1 MLAERKISCNF
12 DNSFYI
18 EKDIIMQNFDYQT
31 PTRLIFGKGVVAEK
45 LQGVMAQFGNRVLI
59 TYGGGS
65 IKRSGLYDQ
74 VLQLLGGKEIY
85 ELPGIEPNPKFNPS
99 VLEGVRICKE
109 HDIDVILAVGG
120 GSVLDCTKAI
130 AGAACSDADPWDIV
144 TGKAPTL
151 KAIPIVDIIT
161 LAATGSEYDQG
172 GVISR
177 TETNDKLAYFSP
189 LVFPAVSFIDP
200 TYTFTLPVKQTLAG
214 VADCINHIMEQYF
227 CGEHIM
233 MNDAFM
239 EGAVRSLV
247 QNVHIVLEEPDNYN
261 ARAEIFY
268 ATTLGCNG
276 IYSLG
281 NSEGGWPMHAIE
293 HALSGHYDITHGE
306 GLAIVTPRW
315 MRHILHSTS
324 GELHEQVV
332 ERITSFGRNVF
343 GTETPEESIQAV
355 HAFYEGIGIP
365 MTLGAVGI
373 DGSRIDEMA
382 HHIAVNEGLDQAWV
396 PLHEEDIAAIL
407 RDCL

>member
-1 MLAERKISCNF
+1 MV
-12 DNSFYI
+12 
-18 EKDIIMQNFDYQT
+18 NFDYQT
-31 PTRLIFGKGVVAEK
+31 PTRLIFGKGVVKEK
-45 LQGVMAQFGNRVLI
+45 LGQVMESYGRKVLL

-65 IKRSGLYDQ
+65 IKRSGIYDE
-74 VLQLLGGKEIY
+74 VMRILSGKDVY
-85 ELPGIEPNPKFNPS
+85 ELPGIEPNPKYNPS

-109 HDIDVILAVGG
+109 KGIDVILAVGG

-130 AGAACSDADPWDIV
+130 AGAACSDADPWDVITAKV
-144 TGKAPTL
+144 ATER
-151 KAIPIVDIIT
+151 AIPIVDIIT
-161 LAATGSEYDQG
+161 MAATGSEYDSG

-177 TETNDKLAYFSP
+177 TETNDKLAYFSKH
-189 LVFPAVSFIDP
+189 VFPAVSFIDP
-200 TYTFTLPVKQTLAG
+200 SYTFTVPLKHTLAG

-239 EGAVRSLV
+239 EGAVKSLV
-247 QNVHIVLEEPDNYN
+247 KNVRIVLGEPDNYN

-281 NSEGGWPMHAIE
+281 NSESGWPMHAIE

-315 MRHILHSTS
+315 MRHILNNTT
-324 GELHEQVV
+324 GELHDQVV
-332 ERITSFGRNVF
+332 ERITSFGKNVF
-343 GTETPEESIQAV
+343 GTSTPEESIQAI
-355 HAFYEGIGIP
+355 HEFYESIGIP
-365 MTLGAVGI
+365 MTLREVGI
-373 DGSRIDEMA
+373 DDSRIGEMA
-382 HHIAVNEGLDQAWV
+382 RHIADNEGLDNAWV

>member
-1 MLAERKISCNF
+1 MV
-12 DNSFYI
+12 
-18 EKDIIMQNFDYQT
+18 NFDYQT
-31 PTRLIFGKGVVAEK
+31 PTRLIFGRGVVQEK
-45 LQGVMAQFGNRVLI
+45 LHDVMEKFGKRVLI
-59 TYGGGS
+59 TWGGGS

-74 VLQLLGGKEIY
+74 VREILKDKEIH
-85 ELPGIEPNPKFNPS
+85 ELPGIEPNPKYDPS

-109 HDIDVILAVGG
+109 KNIDVILSVGG

-130 AGAACSDADPWDIV
+130 AGAACSDADPWDVITMKV
-144 TGKAPTL
+144 PTL

-161 LAATGSEYDQG
+161 LAATGSEYDRG

-177 TETNDKLAYFSP
+177 TDTNDKLAYFSD

-200 TYTFTLPVKQTLAG
+200 TYTFTLPVRQTLAG
-214 VADCINHIMEQYF
+214 VSDCINHIMEQYF

-239 EGAVRSLV
+239 EGAIKSLMKNVR
-247 QNVHIVLEEPDNYN
+247 IVLEDPENYE

-281 NSEGGWPMHAIE
+281 NSESGWPMHAIE
-293 HALSGHYDITHGE
+293 HALSGHYDINHGE

-315 MRHILHSTS
+315 MKHILSEKT
-324 GELHEQVV
+324 L
-332 ERITSFGRNVF
+332 ERFVAFGTGVF
-343 GTETPEESIQAV
+343 GIDPALPEMEIAEKAIQSI
-355 HAFYEGIGIP
+355 HDFYREIGLP
-365 MTLGAVGI
+365 MTLREVGI

-382 HHIAVNEGLDQAWV
+382 HHIAVNEGLENSWA

>member
-1 MLAERKISCNF
+1 MV
-12 DNSFYI
+12 
-18 EKDIIMQNFDYQT
+18 NFDYQT
-31 PTRLIFGKGVVAEK
+31 PTRLIFGRGVVQEK
-45 LQGVMAQFGNRVLI
+45 LHDVMEKFGKRVLI
-59 TYGGGS
+59 TWGGGS

-74 VLQLLGGKEIY
+74 VREILKDKEIY
-85 ELPGIEPNPKFNPS
+85 ELPGIEPNPKYDPS

-109 HDIDVILAVGG
+109 KNIDVILSVGG

-130 AGAACSDADPWDIV
+130 AGAACSDADPWDVITMKV
-144 TGKAPTL
+144 PTL

-161 LAATGSEYDQG
+161 LAATGSEYDRG

-177 TETNDKLAYFSP
+177 TDTNDKLAYFSD

-200 TYTFTLPVKQTLAG
+200 TYTFTLPVRQTLAG
-214 VADCINHIMEQYF
+214 VSDCINHIMEQYF

-239 EGAVRSLV
+239 EGAIKSLMKNVR
-247 QNVHIVLEEPDNYN
+247 IVLEDPENYD

-281 NSEGGWPMHAIE
+281 NSESGWPMHAIE
-293 HALSGHYDITHGE
+293 HALSGHYDINHGE

-315 MRHILHSTS
+315 MKHILSEKT
-324 GELHEQVV
+324 L
-332 ERITSFGRNVF
+332 ERFVAFGTGVF
-343 GTETPEESIQAV
+343 GIGPALPEMEIAEKAIQSI
-355 HAFYEGIGIP
+355 HDFYREIGLP
-365 MTLGAVGI
+365 MTLREVGI

-382 HHIAVNEGLDQAWV
+382 HHIAVNEGLENAWA
-396 PLHEEDIAAIL
+396 PLYEEDIAAIL

>member
-1 MLAERKISCNF
+1 MV
-12 DNSFYI
+12 
-18 EKDIIMQNFDYQT
+18 NFDYQT
-31 PTRLIFGKGVVAEK
+31 PTRLIFGRGVVQEK
-45 LQGVMAQFGNRVLI
+45 LHDVMEKFGKRVLI
-59 TYGGGS
+59 TWGGGS

-74 VLQLLGGKEIY
+74 VREILKDKEIH
-85 ELPGIEPNPKFNPS
+85 ELPGIEPNPKYDPS

-109 HDIDVILAVGG
+109 KNIDVILSVGG

-130 AGAACSDADPWDIV
+130 AGAACSDADPWDVITMKV
-144 TGKAPTL
+144 PTL

-161 LAATGSEYDQG
+161 LAATGSEYDRG

-177 TETNDKLAYFSP
+177 TDTNDKLAYFSD

-200 TYTFTLPVKQTLAG
+200 TYTFTLPVRQTLAG
-214 VADCINHIMEQYF
+214 VSDCINHIMEQYF

-239 EGAVRSLV
+239 EGAIKSLMKNVR
-247 QNVHIVLEEPDNYN
+247 IVLKDPENYD

-281 NSEGGWPMHAIE
+281 NSESGWPMHAIE
-293 HALSGHYDITHGE
+293 HALSGHYDINHGE

-315 MRHILHSTS
+315 MKHILSEKT
-324 GELHEQVV
+324 L
-332 ERITSFGRNVF
+332 ERFVAFGTGVF
-343 GTETPEESIQAV
+343 GIDPALPEMEIAEKAIQSI
-355 HAFYEGIGIP
+355 HDFYREIGLP
-365 MTLGAVGI
+365 MTLREVGI

-382 HHIAVNEGLDQAWV
+382 HHIAVNEGLENAWA
-396 PLHEEDIAAIL
+396 PLYEEDIAAIL

>member
-1 MLAERKISCNF
+1 MV
-12 DNSFYI
+12 
-18 EKDIIMQNFDYQT
+18 NFDYQT
-31 PTRLIFGKGVVAEK
+31 PTRLIFGRGVVQEK
-45 LQGVMAQFGNRVLI
+45 LHGVMEKFGKRVLI
-59 TYGGGS
+59 TWGGGS

-74 VLQLLGGKEIY
+74 VRDILKDKEIY
-85 ELPGIEPNPKFNPS
+85 ELPGIEPNPKYDPS

-109 HDIDVILAVGG
+109 KNIDVILSVGG

-130 AGAACSDADPWDIV
+130 AGAACSDADPWDVITMKV
-144 TGKAPTL
+144 PTL

-161 LAATGSEYDQG
+161 LAATGSEYDRG

-177 TETNDKLAYFSP
+177 TDTNDKLAYFSD

-200 TYTFTLPVKQTLAG
+200 TYTFTLPVRQTLAG
-214 VADCINHIMEQYF
+214 VSDCINHIMEQYF

-239 EGAVRSLV
+239 EGAIKSLMKNVR
-247 QNVHIVLEEPDNYN
+247 IVLEDPENYE

-281 NSEGGWPMHAIE
+281 NSESGWPMHAIE
-293 HALSGHYDITHGE
+293 HALSGHYDINHGE

-315 MRHILHSTS
+315 MKHILSEKTI
-324 GELHEQVV
+324 
-332 ERITSFGRNVF
+332 ERFVSFGTGVF
-343 GTETPEESIQAV
+343 GIDPALPEMEIAEKAIQSI
-355 HAFYEGIGIP
+355 HDFYREIGLP
-365 MTLGAVGI
+365 MTLREVGI

-382 HHIAVNEGLDQAWV
+382 HHIAVNEGLENAWA

>member
-1 MLAERKISCNF
+1 MV
-12 DNSFYI
+12 
-18 EKDIIMQNFDYQT
+18 NFDYQT
-31 PTRLIFGKGVVAEK
+31 PTRLIFGRGVVQEK
-45 LQGVMAQFGNRVLI
+45 LHDVMEKFGKRVLI
-59 TYGGGS
+59 TWGGGS

-74 VLQLLGGKEIY
+74 VREILKDKEIH
-85 ELPGIEPNPKFNPS
+85 ELPGIEPNPKYDPS

-109 HDIDVILAVGG
+109 KNIDVILSVGG

-130 AGAACSDADPWDIV
+130 AGAACSDADPWDDITMKV
-144 TGKAPTL
+144 PTL

-161 LAATGSEYDQG
+161 LAATGSEYDRG

-177 TETNDKLAYFSP
+177 TDTNDKLAYFSD

-200 TYTFTLPVKQTLAG
+200 TYTFTLPVRQTLAG
-214 VADCINHIMEQYF
+214 VSDCINHIMEQYF

-239 EGAVRSLV
+239 EGAIKSLMKNVR
-247 QNVHIVLEEPDNYN
+247 IVLEDPENYD

-281 NSEGGWPMHAIE
+281 NSESGWPMHAIE
-293 HALSGHYDITHGE
+293 HALSGHYDINHGE

-315 MRHILHSTS
+315 MKHILSEKTI
-324 GELHEQVV
+324 
-332 ERITSFGRNVF
+332 ERFVSFGTGVF
-343 GTETPEESIQAV
+343 GIDPALPEMEIAEKAIQSI
-355 HAFYEGIGIP
+355 HDFYREIGLP
-365 MTLGAVGI
+365 MTLREVGI

-382 HHIAVNEGLDQAWV
+382 HHIAVNEGLENAWA

>member
-1 MLAERKISCNF
+1 MV
-12 DNSFYI
+12 
-18 EKDIIMQNFDYQT
+18 NFDYQT
-31 PTRLIFGKGVVAEK
+31 PTRLIFGRGVVQEK
-45 LQGVMAQFGNRVLI
+45 LHDVMEKFGKRVLI
-59 TYGGGS
+59 TWGGGS

-74 VLQLLGGKEIY
+74 VREILKDKEIH
-85 ELPGIEPNPKFNPS
+85 ELPGIEPIPKYDPS

-109 HDIDVILAVGG
+109 KNIDVILSVGG

-130 AGAACSDADPWDIV
+130 AGAACSDADPWDVITMKV
-144 TGKAPTL
+144 PTL

-161 LAATGSEYDQG
+161 LAATGSEYDRG

-177 TETNDKLAYFSP
+177 TDTNDKLAYFSD

-200 TYTFTLPVKQTLAG
+200 TYTFTLPVRQTLAG
-214 VADCINHIMEQYF
+214 VSDCINHIMEQYF

-239 EGAVRSLV
+239 EGAIKSLMKNVR
-247 QNVHIVLEEPDNYN
+247 IVLKDPENYD

-281 NSEGGWPMHAIE
+281 NSESGWPMHAIE
-293 HALSGHYDITHGE
+293 HALSGHYDINHGE

-315 MRHILHSTS
+315 MKHILSEKT
-324 GELHEQVV
+324 L
-332 ERITSFGRNVF
+332 ERFVAFGTGVF
-343 GTETPEESIQAV
+343 GIDPALPEMEIAEKAIQSI
-355 HAFYEGIGIP
+355 HDFYREIGLP
-365 MTLGAVGI
+365 MTLREVGI

-382 HHIAVNEGLDQAWV
+382 HHIAVNEGLENAWA

>member
-1 MLAERKISCNF
+1 MV
-12 DNSFYI
+12 
-18 EKDIIMQNFDYQT
+18 NFDYQT
-31 PTRLIFGKGVVAEK
+31 PTRLIFGRGVVQEK
-45 LQGVMAQFGNRVLI
+45 LHDVMKKFGKRVLI
-59 TYGGGS
+59 TWGGGS

-74 VLQLLGGKEIY
+74 VREILKDKEIH
-85 ELPGIEPNPKFNPS
+85 ELPGIEPNPKYDPS

-109 HDIDVILAVGG
+109 KNIDVILSVGG

-130 AGAACSDADPWDIV
+130 AGAACSDADPWDVITMKV
-144 TGKAPTL
+144 PTL

-161 LAATGSEYDQG
+161 LAATGSEYDRG

-177 TETNDKLAYFSP
+177 TDTNDKLAYFSD

-200 TYTFTLPVKQTLAG
+200 TYTFTLPVRQTLAG
-214 VADCINHIMEQYF
+214 VSDCINHIMEQYF

-239 EGAVRSLV
+239 EGAIKSLMKNVR
-247 QNVHIVLEEPDNYN
+247 IVLEDPENYD

-281 NSEGGWPMHAIE
+281 NSESGWPMHAIE
-293 HALSGHYDITHGE
+293 HALSGHYDINHGE

-315 MRHILHSTS
+315 MKHILREKT
-324 GELHEQVV
+324 L
-332 ERITSFGRNVF
+332 ERFVAFGTGVF
-343 GTETPEESIQAV
+343 GIDPALPEMEIAEKAIQSI
-355 HAFYEGIGIP
+355 HDFYREIGLP
-365 MTLGAVGI
+365 MTLREVGI

-382 HHIAVNEGLDQAWV
+382 HHIAVNEGLENAWA

>member
-1 MLAERKISCNF
+1 MV
-12 DNSFYI
+12 
-18 EKDIIMQNFDYQT
+18 NFDYQT
-31 PTRLIFGKGVVAEK
+31 PTRLIFGRGVVQEK
-45 LQGVMAQFGNRVLI
+45 LHDVMEKFGKRVLI
-59 TYGGGS
+59 TWGGGS

-74 VLQLLGGKEIY
+74 VREILKDKEIY
-85 ELPGIEPNPKFNPS
+85 ELPGIEPNPKYDPS
-99 VLEGVRICKE
+99 VLEGVRICKKKN
-109 HDIDVILAVGG
+109 IDVILSVGG

-130 AGAACSDADPWDIV
+130 AGAACSDADPWDVITMKV
-144 TGKAPTL
+144 PTL

-161 LAATGSEYDQG
+161 LAATGSEYDRG

-177 TETNDKLAYFSP
+177 TDTNDKLAYFSD

-200 TYTFTLPVKQTLAG
+200 TYTFTLPVRQTLAG
-214 VADCINHIMEQYF
+214 VSDCINHIMEQYF

-239 EGAVRSLV
+239 EGAIKSLMKNVR
-247 QNVHIVLEEPDNYN
+247 IVLEDPENYD

-281 NSEGGWPMHAIE
+281 NSESGWPMHAIE
-293 HALSGHYDITHGE
+293 HALSGHYDINHGE

-315 MRHILHSTS
+315 MKHILSEKT
-324 GELHEQVV
+324 L
-332 ERITSFGRNVF
+332 ERFVAFGTGVF
-343 GTETPEESIQAV
+343 GIDPALPEMEIAEKAIQSI
-355 HAFYEGIGIP
+355 HDFYREIGLP
-365 MTLGAVGI
+365 MTLREVGI

-382 HHIAVNEGLDQAWV
+382 HHIAVNEGLENAWA

>member
-1 MLAERKISCNF
+1 MV
-12 DNSFYI
+12 
-18 EKDIIMQNFDYQT
+18 NFDYQT
-31 PTRLIFGKGVVAEK
+31 PTRLIFGRGVVQEK
-45 LQGVMAQFGNRVLI
+45 LHDVMEKFGKRVLI
-59 TYGGGS
+59 TWGGGS

-74 VLQLLGGKEIY
+74 VREILKDKEIY
-85 ELPGIEPNPKFNPS
+85 ELPGIEPNPKYDPS

-109 HDIDVILAVGG
+109 KNIDVILSVGG

-130 AGAACSDADPWDIV
+130 AGAACSDADPWDVITMKV
-144 TGKAPTL
+144 PTL

-161 LAATGSEYDQG
+161 LAATGSEYDRG

-177 TETNDKLAYFSP
+177 TDTNDKLAYFSD

-200 TYTFTLPVKQTLAG
+200 TYTFTLPVRQTLAG
-214 VADCINHIMEQYF
+214 VSDCINHIMEQYF

-239 EGAVRSLV
+239 EGAIKSLMKNVR
-247 QNVHIVLEEPDNYN
+247 IVLEDPENYD

-281 NSEGGWPMHAIE
+281 NSESGWPMHAIE
-293 HALSGHYDITHGE
+293 HALSGHYDINHGE

-315 MRHILHSTS
+315 MKHILSEKTI
-324 GELHEQVV
+324 
-332 ERITSFGRNVF
+332 ERFVSFGTGVF
-343 GTETPEESIQAV
+343 GIDPALPEMEIAEKAIQSI
-355 HAFYEGIGIP
+355 HDFYREIGLP
-365 MTLGAVGI
+365 MTLREVGI

-382 HHIAVNEGLDQAWV
+382 HHIAVNEGLENAWA
-396 PLHEEDIAAIL
+396 PLYEEDIAAIL

>member
-1 MLAERKISCNF
+1 MV
-12 DNSFYI
+12 
-18 EKDIIMQNFDYQT
+18 NFDYQT
-31 PTRLIFGKGVVAEK
+31 PTRLIFGRGVVQEK
-45 LQGVMAQFGNRVLI
+45 LHDVMEKFGKRVLI
-59 TYGGGS
+59 TWGGGS

-74 VLQLLGGKEIY
+74 VREILKDKEIY
-85 ELPGIEPNPKFNPS
+85 ELTGIEPNPKYDHS

-109 HDIDVILAVGG
+109 KNIDVILSVGG

-130 AGAACSDADPWDIV
+130 AGAACSDADPWDVITMKV
-144 TGKAPTL
+144 PTL

-161 LAATGSEYDQG
+161 LAATGSEYDRG

-177 TETNDKLAYFSP
+177 TDTNDKLAYFSD

-200 TYTFTLPVKQTLAG
+200 TYTFTLPVRQTLAG
-214 VADCINHIMEQYF
+214 VSDCINHIMEQYF

-239 EGAVRSLV
+239 EGAIKSLMKNVR
-247 QNVHIVLEEPDNYN
+247 IVLEDPENYE

-281 NSEGGWPMHAIE
+281 NSESGWPMHAIE
-293 HALSGHYDITHGE
+293 HALSGHYDINHGE

-315 MRHILHSTS
+315 MKHILSEKTI
-324 GELHEQVV
+324 
-332 ERITSFGRNVF
+332 ERFVSFGTGVF
-343 GTETPEESIQAV
+343 GIDPALPEMEIAEKAIQSI
-355 HAFYEGIGIP
+355 HDFYREIGLP
-365 MTLGAVGI
+365 MTLREVGI

-382 HHIAVNEGLDQAWV
+382 HHIAVNEGLENAWA

>member
-1 MLAERKISCNF
+1 MV
-12 DNSFYI
+12 
-18 EKDIIMQNFDYQT
+18 NFDYQT
-31 PTRLIFGKGVVAEK
+31 PTRLIFGRGVVQEK
-45 LQGVMAQFGNRVLI
+45 LHDVMEKFGKRVLI
-59 TYGGGS
+59 TWGGGS

-74 VLQLLGGKEIY
+74 VREILKDKEIH
-85 ELPGIEPNPKFNPS
+85 ELPGIEPNPKYDPS

-109 HDIDVILAVGG
+109 KNIDVILSVGG

-130 AGAACSDADPWDIV
+130 AGAACSDADPWDVITMKV
-144 TGKAPTL
+144 PTL

-161 LAATGSEYDQG
+161 LAATGSEYDRG

-177 TETNDKLAYFSP
+177 TDTNDKLAYFSD

-200 TYTFTLPVKQTLAG
+200 TYTFTLPVRQTLAG
-214 VADCINHIMEQYF
+214 VSDCINHIMEQYF

-239 EGAVRSLV
+239 EGAIKSLMKNVR
-247 QNVHIVLEEPDNYN
+247 IVLEDPENYE

-281 NSEGGWPMHAIE
+281 NSESGWPMHAIE
-293 HALSGHYDITHGE
+293 HALSGHYDINHGE

-315 MRHILHSTS
+315 MKHILN
-324 GELHEQVV
+324 
-332 ERITSFGRNVF
+332 ERTLERFVAFGTGVF
-343 GTETPEESIQAV
+343 GINPSLPEMEIAEKAIKAI
-355 HAFYEGIGIP
+355 HDFYLEIGIP
-365 MTLGAVGI
+365 MTLREVGI

-382 HHIAVNEGLDQAWV
+382 HHVAVNEGLENAWA
-396 PLHEEDIAAIL
+396 PLYEEDIAAIL
-407 RDCL
+407 RDCLD

>member
-1 MLAERKISCNF
+1 MV
-12 DNSFYI
+12 
-18 EKDIIMQNFDYQT
+18 NFDYQT
-31 PTRLIFGKGVVAEK
+31 PTRLIFGRGVVQEK
-45 LQGVMAQFGNRVLI
+45 LHDVMEKFGKRVLI
-59 TYGGGS
+59 TWGGGS

-74 VLQLLGGKEIY
+74 VREILKDKEIY
-85 ELPGIEPNPKFNPS
+85 ELPGIEPNPKYDPS

-109 HDIDVILAVGG
+109 KNIDVILSVGG

-130 AGAACSDADPWDIV
+130 AGAACSDADPWDVITMKV
-144 TGKAPTL
+144 PTL

-161 LAATGSEYDQG
+161 LAATGSEYDRG

-177 TETNDKLAYFSP
+177 TDTNDKLAYFSD

-200 TYTFTLPVKQTLAG
+200 TYTFTLPVRQTLAG
-214 VADCINHIMEQYF
+214 VSDCINHIMEQYF

-239 EGAVRSLV
+239 EGAIKSLMKNVR
-247 QNVHIVLEEPDNYN
+247 IVLKDPENYD

-281 NSEGGWPMHAIE
+281 NSESGWPMHAIE
-293 HALSGHYDITHGE
+293 HALSGHYDINHGE

-315 MRHILHSTS
+315 MKHILSEKT
-324 GELHEQVV
+324 L
-332 ERITSFGRNVF
+332 ERFVSFGTGVF
-343 GTETPEESIQAV
+343 GIDPALPEMEIAEKAIQSI
-355 HAFYEGIGIP
+355 HDFYREIGLP
-365 MTLGAVGI
+365 MTLREVGI

-382 HHIAVNEGLDQAWV
+382 HHIAVNEGLENAWA

>member
-1 MLAERKISCNF
+1 MVNF
-12 DNSFYI
+12 
-18 EKDIIMQNFDYQT
+18 EYQT
-31 PTRLIFGKGVVAEK
+31 PTRLIFGRGVVQEK
-45 LQGVMAQFGNRVLI
+45 LHDVMEKFGKRVLI
-59 TYGGGS
+59 TWGGGS

-74 VLQLLGGKEIY
+74 VREILKDKEIH
-85 ELPGIEPNPKFNPS
+85 ELPGIEPNPKYDPS

-109 HDIDVILAVGG
+109 KNIDVILSVGG

-130 AGAACSDADPWDIV
+130 AGAACSDADPWDVITMKV
-144 TGKAPTL
+144 PTL

-161 LAATGSEYDQG
+161 LAATGSEYDRG

-177 TETNDKLAYFSP
+177 TDTNDKLAYFSD

-200 TYTFTLPVKQTLAG
+200 TYTFTLPVRQTLAG
-214 VADCINHIMEQYF
+214 VSDCINHIMEQYF

-239 EGAVRSLV
+239 EGAIKSLMKNVR
-247 QNVHIVLEEPDNYN
+247 IVLKDPENYD

-281 NSEGGWPMHAIE
+281 NSESGWPMHAIE
-293 HALSGHYDITHGE
+293 HALSGHYDINHGE

-315 MRHILHSTS
+315 MKHILSEKTI
-324 GELHEQVV
+324 
-332 ERITSFGRNVF
+332 ERFVSFGTGVF
-343 GTETPEESIQAV
+343 GIDPALPEMEIAEKAIQSI
-355 HAFYEGIGIP
+355 HDFYREIGLP
-365 MTLGAVGI
+365 MTLREVGI

-382 HHIAVNEGLDQAWV
+382 HHIAVNEGLENAWA

>member
-1 MLAERKISCNF
+1 MT
-12 DNSFYI
+12 
-18 EKDIIMQNFDYQT
+18 NFDYQT

-45 LQGVMAQFGNRVLI
+45 LQSVMAQYGKRVLM
-59 TYGGGS
+59 TWGGGS
-65 IKRSGLYDQ
+65 IRRSGLYDQ
-74 VLQLLGGKEIY
+74 VKSLLSDKELF

-109 HDIDVILAVGG
+109 QGIDVILAVGG

-130 AGAACSDADPWDIV
+130 AGAACSDADPWDVV
-144 TGKAPTL
+144 TGKVRNDR
-151 KAIPIVDIIT
+151 AIPIVDIIT
-161 LAATGSEYDQG
+161 MAATGSEYDSG

-177 TETNDKLAYFSP
+177 TETNDKLCYFSP
-189 LVFPAVSFIDP
+189 YVFPAVSFIDP

-214 VADCINHIMEQYF
+214 VSDCINHIMEQYF

-239 EGAVRSLV
+239 EGAIKSLMKNVRT
-247 QNVHIVLEEPDNYN
+247 VLDEPDNYN

-281 NSEGGWPMHAIE
+281 NSHSGWPMHAIE
-293 HALSGHYDITHGE
+293 HALSAYYDITHGE
-306 GLAIVTPRW
+306 GLAIITPRW
-315 MRHILHSTS
+315 MRHILNHSE
-324 GELHEQVV
+324 GGLRAQVV
-332 ERITSFGRNVF
+332 ERITSFGKNVF
-343 GTETPEESIQAV
+343 GVGTPEESIQAI
-355 HAFYEGIGIP
+355 HRFYEEIGIP
-365 MTLGAVGI
+365 MTLREVGI

-382 HHIAVNEGLDQAWV
+382 HHIAVNEGLDNAWV
-396 PLHEEDIAAIL
+396 PLTEPDIAAIL

>member
-1 MLAERKISCNF
+1 MVNL
-12 DNSFYI
+12 
-18 EKDIIMQNFDYQT
+18 DYQT
-31 PTRLIFGKGVVAEK
+31 PTRLIFGRGVVQEK
-45 LQGVMAQFGNRVLI
+45 LHDVMEKFGKRVLI
-59 TYGGGS
+59 TWGGGS

-74 VLQLLGGKEIY
+74 VREILKDKEIY
-85 ELPGIEPNPKFNPS
+85 ELPGIEPNPKYDPS

-109 HDIDVILAVGG
+109 KNIDVILSVGG

-130 AGAACSDADPWDIV
+130 AGAACSDADPWDVITMKV
-144 TGKAPTL
+144 PTL

-161 LAATGSEYDQG
+161 LAATGSEYDRG

-177 TETNDKLAYFSP
+177 TDTNDKLAYFSD

-200 TYTFTLPVKQTLAG
+200 TYTFTLPVRQTLAG
-214 VADCINHIMEQYF
+214 VSDCINHIMEQYF

-239 EGAVRSLV
+239 EGAIKSLMKNVR
-247 QNVHIVLEEPDNYN
+247 IVLEDPENYD

-281 NSEGGWPMHAIE
+281 NSESGWPMHAIE
-293 HALSGHYDITHGE
+293 HALSGHYDINHGE

-315 MRHILHSTS
+315 MKHILSEKT
-324 GELHEQVV
+324 L
-332 ERITSFGRNVF
+332 ERFVAFGTGVF
-343 GTETPEESIQAV
+343 GIDPALPEMEIAEKAIQSI
-355 HAFYEGIGIP
+355 HDFYREIGLP
-365 MTLGAVGI
+365 MTLHEVGI

-382 HHIAVNEGLDQAWV
+382 HHIAVNEGLENAWA

>member
-1 MLAERKISCNF
+1 MV
-12 DNSFYI
+12 
-18 EKDIIMQNFDYQT
+18 NFDYQT
-31 PTRLIFGKGVVAEK
+31 PTRLIFGRGVVQEK
-45 LQGVMAQFGNRVLI
+45 LHDVMEKFGKRVLI
-59 TYGGGS
+59 TWGGGS

-74 VLQLLGGKEIY
+74 VREILKDKEIY
-85 ELPGIEPNPKFNPS
+85 ELPGIEPNPKYDPA
-99 VLEGVRICKE
+99 VLEGGRSCKE
-109 HDIDVILAVGG
+109 KNIDVILSVGG

-130 AGAACSDADPWDIV
+130 AGAACSDADPWDVITMKV
-144 TGKAPTL
+144 PTL

-161 LAATGSEYDQG
+161 LAATGSEYDRG

-177 TETNDKLAYFSP
+177 TDTNDKLAYFSD

-214 VADCINHIMEQYF
+214 VSDCINHIMEQYF

-239 EGAVRSLV
+239 EGAIKSLMKNVR
-247 QNVHIVLEEPDNYN
+247 IVLEDPENYE

-281 NSEGGWPMHAIE
+281 NSESGWPMHAIE
-293 HALSGHYDITHGE
+293 HALSGHYDINHGE

-315 MRHILHSTS
+315 MEHILSEKT
-324 GELHEQVV
+324 L
-332 ERITSFGRNVF
+332 ERFVAFGTGVF
-343 GTETPEESIQAV
+343 GIDPALPEMEIAEKAIQSI
-355 HAFYEGIGIP
+355 HDFYREIGLP
-365 MTLGAVGI
+365 MTLREVGI

-382 HHIAVNEGLDQAWV
+382 HHIAVNEGLENAWA

>member
-1 MLAERKISCNF
+1 MV
-12 DNSFYI
+12 
-18 EKDIIMQNFDYQT
+18 NFDYQT
-31 PTRLIFGKGVVAEK
+31 PTRLIFGRGVVQEK
-45 LQGVMAQFGNRVLI
+45 LHDVMEKFGKRVLI
-59 TYGGGS
+59 TWGGGS

-74 VLQLLGGKEIY
+74 VMEILKDKEIH
-85 ELPGIEPNPKFNPS
+85 ELPGIEPNPKYDPS

-109 HDIDVILAVGG
+109 KNIDVILSVGG

-130 AGAACSDADPWDIV
+130 AGAACSDADPWDVITMKV
-144 TGKAPTL
+144 PTL

-161 LAATGSEYDQG
+161 LAATGSEYDRG

-177 TETNDKLAYFSP
+177 TDTNDKLAYFSD

-200 TYTFTLPVKQTLAG
+200 TYTFTLPVRQTLAG
-214 VADCINHIMEQYF
+214 VSDCINHIMEQYF

-239 EGAVRSLV
+239 EGAIKSLMKNVR
-247 QNVHIVLEEPDNYN
+247 IVLEDPENYD

-281 NSEGGWPMHAIE
+281 NSESGWPMHAIE
-293 HALSGHYDITHGE
+293 HALSGHYDINHGE

-315 MRHILHSTS
+315 MKHILSEKT
-324 GELHEQVV
+324 L
-332 ERITSFGRNVF
+332 ERFVAFGTGVF
-343 GTETPEESIQAV
+343 GIDPALPEMEIAEKAIQSI
-355 HAFYEGIGIP
+355 HDFYREIGLP
-365 MTLGAVGI
+365 MTLREVGI

-382 HHIAVNEGLDQAWV
+382 HHIAVNEGLENAWA

>member
-1 MLAERKISCNF
+1 MV
-12 DNSFYI
+12 
-18 EKDIIMQNFDYQT
+18 NFDYQT
-31 PTRLIFGKGVVAEK
+31 PTRLIFGRGVVQEK
-45 LQGVMAQFGNRVLI
+45 LHDVMEKFGKRVLI
-59 TYGGGS
+59 TWGGGS

-74 VLQLLGGKEIY
+74 VREILKDKEIH
-85 ELPGIEPNPKFNPS
+85 ELPGIEPNPKYDPS

-109 HDIDVILAVGG
+109 KNIDVILSVGG

-130 AGAACSDADPWDIV
+130 AGAACSDADPWDVITMKV
-144 TGKAPTL
+144 PTL

-161 LAATGSEYDQG
+161 LAATGSEYDRG

-177 TETNDKLAYFSP
+177 TDTNDKLAYFSD

-200 TYTFTLPVKQTLAG
+200 TYTFTLPVRQTLAG
-214 VADCINHIMEQYF
+214 VSDCINHIMEQYF

-239 EGAVRSLV
+239 EGAIKSLMKNVR
-247 QNVHIVLEEPDNYN
+247 IVLKDPENYD

-281 NSEGGWPMHAIE
+281 NSESGWPMHAIE
-293 HALSGHYDITHGE
+293 HALSGHYDINHGE

-315 MRHILHSTS
+315 MKHILSEKTI
-324 GELHEQVV
+324 
-332 ERITSFGRNVF
+332 ERFVSFGTGVF
-343 GTETPEESIQAV
+343 GIDPALPEMEIAEKAIQSI
-355 HAFYEGIGIP
+355 HDFYREIGLP
-365 MTLGAVGI
+365 MTLREVGI

-382 HHIAVNEGLDQAWV
+382 HHIAVNEGLENAWA

-407 RDCL
+407 RYCL

>member
-1 MLAERKISCNF
+1 MV
-12 DNSFYI
+12 
-18 EKDIIMQNFDYQT
+18 NFDYQT

-45 LQGVMAQFGNRVLI
+45 LQAVMAQYGKKVLI

-74 VLQLLGGKEIY
+74 VKEILKDKEIY

-109 HDIDVILAVGG
+109 QNIDVILSVGG

-130 AGAACSDADPWDIV
+130 AGAACSDADPWDVV
-144 TGKAPTL
+144 TMKAPTT
-151 KAIPIVDIIT
+151 KAVPIVDIIT
-161 LAATGSEYDQG
+161 LAATGSEYDSG
-172 GVISR
+172 AVISR
-177 TETNDKLAYFSP
+177 TETNDKLAYFSKH
-189 LVFPAVSFIDP
+189 VFPEVSFIDP
-200 TYTFTLPVKQTLAG
+200 TYTFTLPAKQTLAG

-227 CGEHIM
+227 CGVHIL

-239 EGAVRSLV
+239 EGAIKSLMK
-247 QNVHIVLEEPDNYN
+247 NVKIVLAEPENYE

-276 IYSLG
+276 IYALG
-281 NSEGGWPMHAIE
+281 NSYGGWPMHSIE

-315 MRHILHSTS
+315 MKHILNSTS

-332 ERITSFGRNVF
+332 ERITSFGKNVF
-343 GTETPEESIQAV
+343 GVETPEAAIAAI
-355 HAFYEGIGIP
+355 HNFYKEIGIP
-365 MTLGAVGI
+365 MTLGEVGI
-373 DGSRIDEMA
+373 DDSRIDEMA
-382 HHIAVNEGLDQAWV
+382 HHIAVNEGLDRAWV
-396 PLHEEDIAAIL
+396 PLHEADIAAIL
-407 RDCL
+407 CDCL

>member
-1 MLAERKISCNF
+1 MV
-12 DNSFYI
+12 
-18 EKDIIMQNFDYQT
+18 NFDYQT
-31 PTRLIFGKGVVAEK
+31 PTRLIFGRGVVQEK
-45 LQGVMAQFGNRVLI
+45 LHDVMEKFGKRVLI
-59 TYGGGS
+59 TWGGGS

-74 VLQLLGGKEIY
+74 VRDILKDKEIY
-85 ELPGIEPNPKFNPS
+85 ELPGIEPNPKYDPS

-109 HDIDVILAVGG
+109 KNIDVILSVGG

-130 AGAACSDADPWDIV
+130 AGAACSDADPWDVITMKV
-144 TGKAPTL
+144 PTL

-161 LAATGSEYDQG
+161 LAATGSEYDRG

-177 TETNDKLAYFSP
+177 TDTNDKLAYFSD

-200 TYTFTLPVKQTLAG
+200 TYTFTLPVRQTLAG
-214 VADCINHIMEQYF
+214 VSDCINHIMEQYF

-239 EGAVRSLV
+239 EGAIKSLMKNVR
-247 QNVHIVLEEPDNYN
+247 IVLEDPENYE

-281 NSEGGWPMHAIE
+281 NSESGWPMHAIE
-293 HALSGHYDITHGE
+293 HALSGHYDINHGE

-315 MRHILHSTS
+315 MKHILSEKTI
-324 GELHEQVV
+324 
-332 ERITSFGRNVF
+332 ERFVSFGTGVF
-343 GTETPEESIQAV
+343 GIDPALPEMEIAEKAIQSI
-355 HAFYEGIGIP
+355 HDFYREIGLP
-365 MTLGAVGI
+365 MTLREVGI

-382 HHIAVNEGLDQAWV
+382 HHIAVNEGLENAWA

>member
-1 MLAERKISCNF
+1 MVH
-12 DNSFYI
+12 
-18 EKDIIMQNFDYQT
+18 FDYQT
-31 PTRLIFGKGVVAEK
+31 PTRLIFGRGVVQEK
-45 LQGVMAQFGNRVLI
+45 LHDVMEKFGKRVLM
-59 TYGGGS
+59 TWGGGS

-74 VLQLLGGKEIY
+74 VREILKDKEIY
-85 ELPGIEPNPKFNPS
+85 ELPGIEPNPKYDPS

-109 HDIDVILAVGG
+109 KNIDVILSVGG

-130 AGAACSDADPWDIV
+130 AGAACSDADPWDVITMKV
-144 TGKAPTL
+144 PTL

-161 LAATGSEYDQG
+161 LAATGSEYDRG

-177 TETNDKLAYFSP
+177 TDTNDKLAYFSD

-200 TYTFTLPVKQTLAG
+200 TYTFTLPVRQTLAG
-214 VADCINHIMEQYF
+214 VSDCINHIMEQYF

-239 EGAVRSLV
+239 EGAIKSLMKNVR
-247 QNVHIVLEEPDNYN
+247 IVLEDPENYE

-281 NSEGGWPMHAIE
+281 NSESGWPMHAIE
-293 HALSGHYDITHGE
+293 HALSGHYDINHGE

-315 MRHILHSTS
+315 MKHILSEKT
-324 GELHEQVV
+324 L
-332 ERITSFGRNVF
+332 ERFVAFGTGVF
-343 GTETPEESIQAV
+343 GIDPALPEMEIAEKAIQSI
-355 HAFYEGIGIP
+355 HDFYREIGLP
-365 MTLGAVGI
+365 MTLREVGI

-382 HHIAVNEGLDQAWV
+382 HHIAVNEGLENAWA

>member
-1 MLAERKISCNF
+1 MV
-12 DNSFYI
+12 
-18 EKDIIMQNFDYQT
+18 NFDYQT
-31 PTRLIFGKGVVAEK
+31 PTRLIFGRGVVQEK
-45 LQGVMAQFGNRVLI
+45 LHDVMEKFGKRVLI
-59 TYGGGS
+59 TWGGGS

-74 VLQLLGGKEIY
+74 VREILKDKEIY
-85 ELPGIEPNPKFNPS
+85 ELPGIEPNPKYDPS

-109 HDIDVILAVGG
+109 KNIDVILSVGG

-130 AGAACSDADPWDIV
+130 AGAACSDADPWDVITMKV
-144 TGKAPTL
+144 PTL

-161 LAATGSEYDQG
+161 LAATGSEYDRG

-177 TETNDKLAYFSP
+177 TDTNDKLAYFSD

-200 TYTFTLPVKQTLAG
+200 TYTFTLPVRQTLAG
-214 VADCINHIMEQYF
+214 VSDCINHIMEQYF

-239 EGAVRSLV
+239 EGAIKSLMKNVR
-247 QNVHIVLEEPDNYN
+247 IVLEDPENYE

-281 NSEGGWPMHAIE
+281 NSESGWPMHAIE
-293 HALSGHYDITHGE
+293 HALSGHYDINHGE

-315 MRHILHSTS
+315 MKHILSEKT
-324 GELHEQVV
+324 L
-332 ERITSFGRNVF
+332 ERFVAFGTGVF
-343 GTETPEESIQAV
+343 GIDPALPEMEIAEKAIQSI
-355 HAFYEGIGIP
+355 HDFYREIGLP
-365 MTLGAVGI
+365 MTLSEVGI

-382 HHIAVNEGLDQAWV
+382 HHIAVNEGLENAWA